1 MYFLL
6 TTFCVSA
13 ALGIHIPSVAQ
24 GRLVEK
30 LLQASKTSQ
39 VIVQTF
45 EDIARLTR
53 HGQTGQSL
61 FLLKK
66 CVPGISAPMMK

>member
-39 VIVQTF
+39 VIQTF

-53 HGQTGQSL
+53 HGKTGQSL